1 MTKKKGIDWEWQALD
16 GAMSKAPL
24 GGEATGPNPTDRGKK
39 GTKRSVL
46 TDGNGIPLAITVA
59 GANAHDCTLLIDT
72 LRAVVVEPA
81 PEQECLQ
88 HLCLD
93 KGYDYG
99 FVEEIAL
106 DFGYAPHIRARGQEK
121 KEKQEGKKPR
131 RWVVERTHSWI
142 NRFRRL
148 LVRWEKKQANYL
160 AFLQLAAFLIIY
172 NQTPLS
178 G

>member
-1 MTKKKGIDWEWQALD
+1 
-16 GAMSKAPL
+16 MSKAPL

-39 GTKRSVL
+39 GTKRSLL
-46 TDGNGIPLAITVA
+46 TDGNGIPLAVTVGA
-59 GANAHDCTLLIDT
+59 ANAHDCTLLIDT
-72 LRAVVVEPA
+72 LRAVVIEPPA
-81 PEQECLQ
+81 QQASLQ

-106 DFGYAPHIRARGQEK
+106 DFGYWPHIRARGEEK
-121 KEKQEGKKPR
+121 KDKQEGKKPR

-172 NQTPLS
+172 NRTPFS

>member
-1 MTKKKGIDWEWQALD
+1 MT
-16 GAMSKAPL
+16 KAPL
-24 GGEATGPNPTDRGKK
+24 GGQATGPNPTDRGKK
-39 GTKRSVL
+39 GTKRSLL
-46 TDGNGIPLAITVA
+46 TDGNGIPLAICVA
-59 GANAHDCTLLIDT
+59 GANAPDCTILIDT
-72 LRAVVVEPA
+72 LRAVVVEPPA
-81 PEQECLQ
+81 PSEDAPAEDHLQ

-106 DFGYAPHIRARGQEK
+106 DFGYTPHIRARGEEK

-172 NQTPLS
+172 NKT
-178 G
+178 

>member
-1 MTKKKGIDWEWQALD
+1 MT
-16 GAMSKAPL
+16 KAPL

-39 GTKRSVL
+39 GTKRSLL
-46 TDGNGIPLAITVA
+46 TDGNGIPLAISVA
-59 GANAHDCTLLIDT
+59 GANAPDCTVLIDT
-72 LRAVVVEPA
+72 LRALVVEPPA
-81 PEQECLQ
+81 EDTLQ
-88 HLCLD
+88 NLCLD

-106 DFGYAPHIRARGQEK
+106 NFGYTPHIRARGEEK
-121 KEKQEGKKPR
+121 KDKAEGKKPR

-172 NQTPLS
+172 NQTPFF